1 VILTNTLIFL
11 VAQVGSIMYGK
22 TFDILSVQQQA
33 VLPRT
38 PF

>member
-1 VILTNTLIFL
+1 LIFL
-11 VAQVGSIMYGK
+11 VGSIMYGK
-22 TFDILSVQQQA
+22 TFDILSVQQLA